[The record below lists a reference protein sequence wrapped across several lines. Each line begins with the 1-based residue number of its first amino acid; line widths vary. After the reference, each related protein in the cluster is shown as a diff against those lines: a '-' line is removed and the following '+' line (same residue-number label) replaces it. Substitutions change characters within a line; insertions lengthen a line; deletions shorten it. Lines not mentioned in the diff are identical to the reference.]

1 MKMEDK
7 IKKAIQETRILKHP
21 EKLITSFS
29 PTTVHYYILTVPLYL
44 EFEGRSPES
53 ETVIREGSVTWKQPK
68 LITPA
73 YMLNAEGFSD
83 EARKAFE
90 MMALEDSDL
99 AMLLYGLKFK
109 KDSEKMEIVPEPLSA
124 IAEKISAE
132 IDKTKA
138 PHSVIIK
145 GIDEFWDV
153 ALSKF
158 VQEMIVRSAYFSQV
172 PDLMGNR
179 SLGINSKG
187 FPVVSRDSYGIPII
201 AKKEIDL
208 LFKLFEKGELEPN
221 KLKEELDRWGVFE
234 KYQDRFFK
242 HFNKN

>member
-1 MKMEDK
+1 MEDK
-7 IKKAIQETRILKHP
+7 IKKAIQETRILKQP

-44 EFEGRSPES
+44 EFEGRSPGS

-109 KDSEKMEIVPEPLSA
+109 KDSEKMEIVPESLPA
-124 IAEKISAE
+124 IAEKISTE

-153 ALSKF
+153 
-158 VQEMIVRSAYFSQV
+158 
-172 PDLMGNR
+172 
-179 SLGINSKG
+179 G